1 MHDNSTGPAG
11 PPALRLRRP
20 GLRDPRLLL
29 GLALVAVAVLTSTSL
44 VARAGHTIPVYVA
57 TRDLV
62 RGDVVDGP
70 VLAVRDVRLPGDG
83 EVYLR
88 ADAELP
94 AGLVVIREVGAG
106 ELLPR
111 AAVAESAQLSVRPV
125 AVTPTAALPTGVV
138 AGSLVDLWLV
148 PDGGADASGEGPREL
163 VTGLTVAQV
172 SQPAGGFQIGSGV
185 TVHVLVPVDDLAGVL
200 AALAG
205 DGSVEIVPVAGRQQ

>member
-1 MHDNSTGPAG
+1 MHDNSSGPAG
-11 PPALRLRRP
+11 PSALRLRRP

-44 VARAGHTIPVYVA
+44 VARAGHTVPVYVV

-62 RGDVVDGP
+62 RGDVVDAS

-83 EVYLR
+83 EAYLR

-125 AVTPTAALPTGVV
+125 AVTPTTVLPTGVA

-148 PDGGADASGEGPREL
+148 PDGGADASGDGPREL
-163 VTGLTVAQV
+163 ATGLTVAEV